1 LSTVA
6 TATVTEPPAAE
17 PKPPG
22 RTGRYEW
29 AIASAGSV
37 LLAIAMIWLIPPYAK
52 DLLVGGV
59 KPATLADP
67 AHTIVGDG
75 GDTTAQAWLIAWDGH
90 ALRHGLR
97 GLWATN
103 AFYPEKYGLAL
114 NDSLFGYVPA
124 GLIGNGVTAAVLRY
138 NILFV
143 LAFALAFVGGYA
155 LLRQLGAGRVAAAVA
170 GAALAY
176 APWRYGHVGH
186 LNILSTGGIT
196 LAFAMLA
203 RGHGWSL
210 VHGYRR
216 DRVRPGW
223 AVAGWLVAA
232 WQVSLGFGIGLGFV
246 YLLALVCLCAAV
258 GWLVRGRPPL
268 TRRLVLGDLVGGL
281 LFTAV
286 TGYFAYA
293 YQQVRQTYPD
303 VSRSWD
309 YVAAFS
315 PTPRSLLVAPAFSL
329 PLGELHNAAR
339 AALGNADNEKVML
352 CGYVL
357 YLLAFGGLF
366 VSAWSVRQR
375 LLLLAGTLV
384 GVLCALGTNGPLY
397 RLIYLY
403 VPGFD
408 GSRTPGRLILWPTL
422 LLAIL
427 AAGFVTELA
436 RTAHRATLPEWRA
449 TAARVV
455 TVPLLLLVLAEGMPD
470 LAHVRLPAQPAAMAQ
485 ATAPMIVLPSDDGID
500 SNVLLWSTA
509 GFPTMVNGVASYNPP
524 VRQAIRDVMSTFPS
538 PASLDMLRQHGI
550 RSVVVLRDRVA
561 GTPFEAA
568 LTAPPVPGITRR
580 DVGLDIIY
588 DIG

>member
-1 LSTVA
+1 MSDLA
-6 TATVTEPPAAE
+6 TDPVTEPSVAE
-17 PKPPG
+17 PKPAG
-22 RTGRYEW
+22 RPHRFE
-29 AIASAGSV
+29 ALIATVGSV
-37 LLAIAMIWLIPPYAK
+37 LLAIAMVWLIPPYAK
-52 DLLVGGV
+52 DLMVGGV
-59 KPATLADP
+59 KPATIADP
-67 AHTIVGDG
+67 VHTIIGDG
-75 GDTTAQAWLIAWDGH
+75 GDTTAQAWLVAWDGH
-90 ALRHGLR
+90 SLLHGLR

-124 GLIGNGVTAAVLRY
+124 GLIGTGVDAAILRY

-143 LAFALAFVGGYA
+143 LAFALAFLGGYA
-155 LLRQLGAGRVAAAVA
+155 LLRQLGAGRVAAGVA

-210 VHGYRR
+210 THGYRR

-246 YLLALVCLCAAV
+246 YVLAVVGLGAV
-258 GWLVRGRPPL
+258 LGWLLRGRPPL
-268 TRRLVLGDLVGGL
+268 TRGLVIGDLVGGL
-281 LFTAV
+281 LFAAT
-286 TGYFAYA
+286 TLYFAYA
-293 YQQVRQTYPD
+293 YQQVRESYPA
-303 VSRSWD
+303 VTRSWD
-309 YVAAFS
+309 YIAAFS
-315 PTPRSLLVAPAFSL
+315 PTPRSLLVAPLFSL
-329 PLGELHNAAR
+329 PLGELHNEAR

-366 VSAWSVRQR
+366 LSAWSVRQR
-375 LLLLAGTLV
+375 LVLLAGTVV

-408 GSRTPGRLILWPTL
+408 GSRTPGRLILWPTI

-436 RTAHRATLPEWRA
+436 RFAHRVTLPEFRT

-455 TVPLLLLVLAEGMPD
+455 TVPLLLLVLAEGLPD
-470 LAHVRLPAQPAAMAQ
+470 LAHVRLPAEPAAMAQ
-485 ATAPMIVLPSDDGID
+485 ATGPMIVLPSDDGID
-500 SNVLLWSTA
+500 SNIMLWSTA

-524 VRQAIRDVMSTFPS
+524 QRQAIRDVMQTFPS
-538 PASLDMLRQHGI
+538 AASLDMLRQQGV
-550 RSVVVLRDRVA
+550 RSVVVLRDRVV

-568 LTAPPVPGITRR
+568 LSVPPMPGITRR

-588 DIG
+588 DIS